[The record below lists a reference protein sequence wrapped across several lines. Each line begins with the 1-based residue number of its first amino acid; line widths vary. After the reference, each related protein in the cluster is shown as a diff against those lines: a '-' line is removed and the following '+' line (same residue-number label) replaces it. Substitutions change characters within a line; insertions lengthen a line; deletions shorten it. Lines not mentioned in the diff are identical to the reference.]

1 MPRGSPFST
10 TIGRSWC
17 CMGRRRAS
25 ARPDATRSK
34 PTSSASALRNRRR
47 HGPREVFLLLPAH
60 FSQPGLQERN
70 DDVAVHRTQ
79 VIESGEYLH
88 IPPGLDELTLVGGA
102 RF

>member
-10 TIGRSWC
+10 TIGRPWC

-34 PTSSASALRNRRR
+34 PTFSASARRNRRR
-47 HGPREVFLLLPAH
+47 DGPGEVFLLLPAH
-60 FSQPGLQERN
+60 FSQPGPQERN
-70 DDVAVHRTQ
+70 DDVTVHRTQ
-79 VIESGEYLH
+79 VIECGEYLH
-88 IPPGLDELTLVGGA
+88 IPPGLDELALVGYQ